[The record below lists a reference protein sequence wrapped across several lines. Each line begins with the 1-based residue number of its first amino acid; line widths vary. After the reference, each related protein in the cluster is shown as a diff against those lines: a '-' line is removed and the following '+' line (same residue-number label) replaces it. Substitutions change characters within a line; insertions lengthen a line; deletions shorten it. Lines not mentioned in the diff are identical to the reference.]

1 MPNGESLLP
10 YRPHII
16 YNLADDWAW
25 PTWPDNVGGLPRAML
40 PNVADLF
47 VDGAL
52 TLDQHYAARACA
64 PSRRSLLSGRF
75 VHAIGSHNG
84 DCPGLPLAVTTLPEV
99 LRSAGYRTHLIG
111 KFHAGFYHS
120 ALPRPPALKDAALG
134 SYSGSIVHSSH
145 CRQFRDR

>member
-25 PTWPDNVGGLPRAML
+25 PTWPDVGGLPRAML

-75 VHAIGSHNG
+75 VHAIGSHKATV
-84 DCPGLPLAVTTLPEV
+84 LASDPATNQTLFDIEPFELV
-99 LRSAGYRTHLIG
+99 NVHGSLDHTAG
-111 KFHAGFYHS
+111 
-120 ALPRPPALKDAALG
+120 
-134 SYSGSIVHSSH
+134 
-145 CRQFRDR
+145 